1 MTPLTT
7 APPPPPAAHGVSD
20 DLTAHE
26 EMQLELLEELPVRLE
41 PEALA
46 AILGLHEQG
55 KTPKTIGG
63 AMSLHRVVVTLE
75 LRRELQRRAGQ
86 RQAGSETGLDDE
98 EKLPRLTRREWNRLA
113 KGSHVPNQPI
123 RNMLETAIRFR
134 PGLTERSVL
143 SDAEVPDVTHA
154 KRLLGI
160 KPYPGSKRPS
170 QTISCDL
177 AASLARALGR
187 GPMEVPGL

>member
-75 LRRELQRRAGQ
+75 LRRERSAAPASGKRGLRPASTMRR
-86 RQAGSETGLDDE
+86 SC
-98 EKLPRLTRREWNRLA
+98 LA
-113 KGSHVPNQPI
+113 
-123 RNMLETAIRFR
+123 
-134 PGLTERSVL
+134 
-143 SDAEVPDVTHA
+143 
-154 KRLLGI
+154 
-160 KPYPGSKRPS
+160 
-170 QTISCDL
+170 
-177 AASLARALGR
+177 
-187 GPMEVPGL
+187 

>member
-7 APPPPPAAHGVSD
+7 APPVAQGASD

-46 AILGLHEQG
+46 AILSLHEQG

-86 RQAGSETGLDDE
+86 QQAGSETGLDDE

-123 RNMLETAIRFR
+123 RDMLETAIRFR

-143 SDAEVPDVTHA
+143 SAAEIPDVTHA
-154 KRLLGI
+154 ERLLGI
-160 KPYPGSKRPS
+160 KPYPGYKRPS
-170 QTISCDL
+170 QTIRCDL
-177 AASLARALGR
+177 AASIADALGR
-187 GPMEVPGL
+187 DPAEVPGL

>member
-1 MTPLTT
+1 M
-7 APPPPPAAHGVSD
+7 
-20 DLTAHE
+20 
-26 EMQLELLEELPVRLE
+26 
-41 PEALA
+41 
-46 AILGLHEQG
+46 
-55 KTPKTIGG
+55 
-63 AMSLHRVVVTLE
+63 
-75 LRRELQRRAGQ
+75 
-86 RQAGSETGLDDE
+86 
-98 EKLPRLTRREWNRLA
+98 
-113 KGSHVPNQPI
+113 PNQPI